1 MVTIGRNQPCPCGSG
16 KKYKRCCLPKDEA
29 AASAALPTTDPTALR
44 KNDPSCDFEW
54 DDDHLDEDS
63 NAVVDLIHEGR
74 LDEAEAAA
82 RELLAR
88 YPEVVDGLERLA
100 MVYDARG
107 DAKQAAEYYR
117 KAVAFILEEPEGYD
131 PEIPT
136 SLMKRAN
143 ELDPQPS

>member
-1 MVTIGRNQPCPCGSG
+1 MVKSGRNQPCPCGSG

-29 AASAALPTTDPTALR
+29 AASEALSQP
-44 KNDPSCDFEW
+44 DPSCDFEW
-54 DDDHLDEDS
+54 DDDHLEEDS
-63 NAVVDLIHEGR
+63 NAVVNLIDEGR

-82 RELLAR
+82 RELLAC

-117 KAVAFILEEPEGYD
+117 KAVAFILENPEGYD

-143 ELDPQPS
+143 ELDSQPS

>member
-1 MVTIGRNQPCPCGSG
+1 MVKFGRNQPCLCGSG

-29 AASAALPTTDPTALR
+29 AASAALSQPDPL
-44 KNDPSCDFEW
+44 CDFEW
-54 DDDHLDEDS
+54 DDDHLDEES
-63 NAVVDLIHEGR
+63 NAVVDLIGEGR

-88 YPEVVDGLERLA
+88 YPQVVDGLERLA

-117 KAVAFILEEPEGYD
+117 KAVAFILENPEGFD
-131 PEIPT
+131 EEVPA

-143 ELDPQPS
+143 ELDAQRS

>member
-1 MVTIGRNQPCPCGSG
+1 MVKPDRNQPCPCGSG

-29 AASAALPTTDPTALR
+29 AVSEALSQPDPL
-44 KNDPSCDFEW
+44 CDFEW

-63 NAVVDLIHEGR
+63 NAVVHLIHEGR
-74 LDEAEAAA
+74 LDEAEMAA

-88 YPEVVDGLERLA
+88 YPQVVDGLERLA

-117 KAVAFILEEPEGYD
+117 KAVAFILENPEGYD

>member
-1 MVTIGRNQPCPCGSG
+1 MVKAGRNQPCPCGSG

-29 AASAALPTTDPTALR
+29 AASETLSQPDTL
-44 KNDPSCDFEW
+44 CDFEW
-54 DDDHLDEDS
+54 DDDHLEEDS
-63 NAVVDLIHEGR
+63 NAVVDLIDEGR

-117 KAVAFILEEPEGYD
+117 KAVAFILENPEGYD
-131 PEIPT
+131 PEIST

-143 ELDPQPS
+143 ELDSQPS